1 MNVPR
6 RRPGSGGAPPRP
18 SGSGKG
24 PCELGQAPIATDR
37 RPAPDLP
44 RRPAAPAP
52 TAAASRFSR
61 RPLRLP
67 CLNQCGPTMHRAGRL
82 GRSCPP
88 FPPPLA
94 TALGTRV
101 RDPLC
106 RGAPFPF
113 LPSRAI
119 LPPPTGV
126 RPKGGLAASL
136 GAEPRRVEAGSL
148 RAEQQG
154 RTGVIGAVGAGVA
167 PQSQVLSR
175 GLRVAARPCRAGRPA
190 PAQQRGQRPR
200 SGSWALPRSLGP
212 PQLALSR
219 PSPAAPASAPPPQ
232 TFRTIW
238 GGGEPHVRA
247 LGLTEL

>member
-88 FPPPLA
+88 FPPHLA
-94 TALGTRV
+94 TALGPRV

-212 PQLALSR
+212 LPSPQLALSR
-219 PSPAAPASAPPPQ
+219 P
-232 TFRTIW
+232 
-238 GGGEPHVRA
+238 
-247 LGLTEL
+247 

>member
-44 RRPAAPAP
+44 PRRASTDRRRLPLLPAPSAAPLPKSVRAHNAP
-52 TAAASRFSR
+52 RGEARA
-61 RPLRLP
+61 LLP
-67 CLNQCGPTMHRAGRL
+67 SFP
-82 GRSCPP
+82 
-88 FPPPLA
+88 PPPLA
-94 TALGTRV
+94 TALGPRV

-212 PQLALSR
+212 LPSPQLALSR
-219 PSPAAPASAPPPQ
+219 P
-232 TFRTIW
+232 
-238 GGGEPHVRA
+238 
-247 LGLTEL
+247 